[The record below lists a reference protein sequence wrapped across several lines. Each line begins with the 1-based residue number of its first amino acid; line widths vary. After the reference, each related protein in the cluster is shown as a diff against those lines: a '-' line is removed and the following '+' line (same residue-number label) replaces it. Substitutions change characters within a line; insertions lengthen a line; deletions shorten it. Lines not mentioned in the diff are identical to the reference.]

1 MKPLLL
7 CSECR
12 TELQW
17 GERFCSSCGRPA
29 EWPSQ
34 REPERQSVSKPKS
47 EKARPQTPPA
57 LSWKMMA
64 GFAVFLVGGVIVLE
78 LLTGT
83 GTVPVQP
90 AQTAQQQGGI
100 GANMEAVK
108 HLKELEAQ
116 VSANPND
123 AVQRL
128 HLANFAHDNR
138 FYDKAIEHYRKYL
151 EGNPR
156 DPDVLVD
163 LGICYNDIGNFTE
176 ARSFMMEALEVSP
189 KHLLAHFNLGIVN
202 LKAGDV
208 EKSNEWFKK
217 TTALSPDS
225 EVGKRAK
232 ALLEQHGT
240 IANPDGL

>member
-1 MKPLLL
+1 MKPILL

-17 GERFCSSCGRPA
+17 GEKFCSSCGRPV
-29 EWPSQ
+29 ELPSQ
-34 REPERQSVSKPKS
+34 RDSKRQPSEPKS
-47 EKARPQTPPA
+47 EKSRPQSPPA

-83 GTVPVQP
+83 GTVPVQSTQP
-90 AQTAQQQGGI
+90 PVQQGAA
-100 GANMEAVK
+100 GANMEAME
-108 HLKELEAQ
+108 HLTELEAQ
-116 VSANPND
+116 VSANPGD
-123 AVQRL
+123 AAQRL

-151 EGNPR
+151 ETNPK
-156 DPDVLVD
+156 DTDALVD
-163 LGICYNDIGNFTE
+163 LGICYNDIGNFAE
-176 ARSFMMEALEVSP
+176 ARSQMMKALELSP
-189 KHLLAHFNLGIVN
+189 KHLLAHFNLGIVS
-202 LKAGDV
+202 LKSGDI

-217 TTALSPDS
+217 TLALSPDS

-232 ALLEQHGT
+232 SLLEQHGT
-240 IANPDGL
+240 ISQPNGQ